1 MSAIAAFSGD
11 TSSMHPTLRALIWAS
26 VINLIGNGLGAL
38 VAIQHNLISDLGGG
52 LRGVAPLPDF
62 LGTNGTALSA
72 PLLFMVIQLI
82 FTVLALRPG
91 LLRTIGVIG
100 LTLAGLLYTP
110 AQAGERIVARLLT
123 PAGFDPF
130 QFLIAFV
137 NIASAVALLILGIW
151 TLITLRASR
160 RDPSLS

>member
-1 MSAIAAFSGD
+1 MSAIAAFAED
-11 TSSMHPTLRALIWAS
+11 TSTMHPTFRALIWAS
-26 VINLIGNGLGAL
+26 VLNLIGNGVGAL

-82 FTVLALRPG
+82 FTVLALRSG
-91 LLRTIGVIG
+91 LLRTIGVTG

-110 AQAGERIVARLLT
+110 AQAGEHIVAAPPHPRRLRPLAI
-123 PAGFDPF
+123 PHRIRQHCF
-130 QFLIAFV
+130 
-137 NIASAVALLILGIW
+137 
-151 TLITLRASR
+151 R
-160 RDPSLS
+160 RRPPRPRHLDVDHPTRLAP